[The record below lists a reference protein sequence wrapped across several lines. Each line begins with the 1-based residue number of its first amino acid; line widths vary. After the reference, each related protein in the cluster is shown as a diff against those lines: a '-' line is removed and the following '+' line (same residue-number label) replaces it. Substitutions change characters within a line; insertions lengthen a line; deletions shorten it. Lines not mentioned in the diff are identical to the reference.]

1 MIIDLK
7 RTLFPY
13 AHALLMIDGGG
24 SLVPDFSARPALFA
38 RTSQL
43 LVIEKIKFRHHPEL
57 LDIRGPDHHGR
68 AVGECRIAGFIEL
81 SRVGLTESDILV
93 AEGNRAHRGW
103 SLRTVAASSQAS
115 TLSWGE
121 THPICGLLSR
131 ALARFSSI
139 GWLMIVSLLR
149 NRI

>member
-24 SLVPDFSARPALFA
+24 SLVPDFQPGPPYLHAPV
-38 RTSQL
+38 QL

-93 AEGNRAHRGW
+93 AEGNRAHRGGACV
-103 SLRTVAASSQAS
+103 L
-115 TLSWGE
+115 
-121 THPICGLLSR
+121 
-131 ALARFSSI
+131 
-139 GWLMIVSLLR
+139 
-149 NRI
+149 